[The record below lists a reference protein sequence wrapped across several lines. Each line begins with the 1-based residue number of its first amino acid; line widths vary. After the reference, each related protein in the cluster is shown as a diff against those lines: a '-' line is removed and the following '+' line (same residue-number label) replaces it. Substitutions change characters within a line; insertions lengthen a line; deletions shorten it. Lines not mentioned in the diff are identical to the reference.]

1 MRTLPIRIGTTILD
15 EIEKV
20 YEDIT
25 QSVYEKYLESRSAY
39 TLDIEDWLAA
49 ERQMLSKPEVQVVE
63 KDDVF
68 AVKIALDFV
77 DPSTVDILAT
87 CEDVLIQSNPASD
100 QPRLFRAVHFPLPIN
115 PLQLHGT
122 YVEGHLLLIAPKN
135 LAVSR

>member
-25 QSVYEKYLESRSAY
+25 QSVYEKYLECRGAY

-49 ERQMLSKPEVQVVE
+49 EKQLVSKPEVQVIE
-63 KDDVF
+63 KEYVF
-68 AVKIALDFV
+68 AVKVALNLV

-87 CEDVLIQSNPASD
+87 SEDVLIQSNPDSH

-115 PLQLHGT
+115 PFQLHGT
-122 YVEGHLLLIAPKN
+122 YVEGHLLLIAPKI